1 MEPKV
6 DEVHPKLA
14 PLLSISNREFK
25 EQFGHL
31 AGSWRGKKPLQRN
44 ALIALANLGGKE
56 ALPEIKACLQDQRP
70 VIRGTA
76 VWALGQLTK
85 KAPEETI
92 GLLQELKE
100 TETDPEVLTE
110 IANVLERLS

>member
-1 MEPKV
+1 MY
-6 DEVHPKLA
+6 D
-14 PLLSISNREFK
+14 SS
-25 EQFGHL
+25 
-31 AGSWRGKKPLQRN
+31 
-44 ALIALANLGGKE
+44 KE

-85 KAPEETI
+85 KSPEETI
-92 GLLQELKE
+92 RLLQELEK

-110 IANVLERLS
+110 IANVLEKLS

>member
-1 MEPKV
+1 M
-6 DEVHPKLA
+6 A
-14 PLLSISNREFK
+14 RE
-25 EQFGHL
+25 
-31 AGSWRGKKPLQRN
+31 KPLQRN

-56 ALPEIKACLQDQRP
+56 ALPEIQACLQDQRP

-76 VWALGQLTK
+76 VWALGATT

-100 TETDPEVLTE
+100 TETDSEVLTE

>member
-1 MEPKV
+1 M
-6 DEVHPKLA
+6 A
-14 PLLSISNREFK
+14 RE
-25 EQFGHL
+25 
-31 AGSWRGKKPLQRN
+31 KPLQRN

-56 ALPEIKACLQDQRP
+56 ALPEIQACSQDQRP

-92 GLLQELKE
+92 HLLMELEK
-100 TETDPEVLTE
+100 TETDSEVLTE
-110 IANVLERLS
+110 IENVLERLS